1 MWIDYYHNTKR
12 YKKSLGL
19 DDTKA
24 NRKIAESEIIPEFIY
39 KLKNGMFFDKQV
51 EAKVP
56 TVSEFASVSFE
67 MRKPQRK
74 ILTHHDA
81 VLAYEKYIKPIF
93 GDRRLNEIKP
103 SQVNLW
109 QNSLLSDNKLS
120 PHRIKRIRGIFGMIF
135 QDALQ
140 DEIIDKNPVRLV
152 SNLPKHNRKEP
163 SPFSFEEINKILNKA
178 SGQFRN
184 FYAFGFF
191 TGMRTGELIGLK
203 WEDIDFDK
211 KEIFVKR
218 TIGRGIEDTPKT
230 QSSIRQIEILDILMP
245 YIESQF
251 ELTGYKNSYV
261 FMTSND
267 SHFFD
272 IKNIR
277 DHDWKRVLK
286 AASVE
291 YRTIY
296 QMRHTFASMMIA
308 NGEDILWVSQML
320 GHTSPKMTLEKYAK
334 YFKRKDKVR
343 ATFLEKEIQVF

>member
-1 MWIDYYHNTKR
+1 M
-12 YKKSLGL
+12 
-19 DDTKA
+19 
-24 NRKIAESEIIPEFIY
+24 
-39 KLKNGMFFDKQV
+39 
-51 EAKVP
+51 
-56 TVSEFASVSFE
+56 
-67 MRKPQRK
+67 
-74 ILTHHDA
+74 
-81 VLAYEKYIKPIF
+81 
-93 GDRRLNEIKP
+93 
-103 SQVNLW
+103 
-109 QNSLLSDNKLS
+109 
-120 PHRIKRIRGIFGMIF
+120 
-135 QDALQ
+135 
-140 DEIIDKNPVRLV
+140 
-152 SNLPKHNRKEP
+152 
-163 SPFSFEEINKILNKA
+163 
-178 SGQFRN
+178 
-184 FYAFGFF
+184 
-191 TGMRTGELIGLK
+191 
-203 WEDIDFDK
+203 DFDK

-251 ELTGYKNSYV
+251 ELTGCKNSYI

-286 AASVE
+286 AVGVE
-291 YRTIY
+291 YQTIY